1 MTSAD
6 TAQLRETRL
15 RLVAARA
22 GEGPADVARRTG
34 SIWSAN
40 EIAVANALA
49 ADARLAAGQM
59 VKVAIS
65 EPYQGRR

>member
-6 TAQLRETRL
+6 TAQLRDTRL
-15 RLVAARA
+15 RIVAARA
-22 GEGPADVARRTG
+22 GERPADIAKRTG
-34 SIWSAN
+34 SVWSAK

-49 ADARLAAGQM
+49 EDARLAAGQM